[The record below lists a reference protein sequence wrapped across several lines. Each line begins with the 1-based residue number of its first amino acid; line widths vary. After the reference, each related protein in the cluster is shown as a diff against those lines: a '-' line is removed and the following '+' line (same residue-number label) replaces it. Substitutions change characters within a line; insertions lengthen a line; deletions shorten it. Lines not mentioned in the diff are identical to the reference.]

1 LLLLALNIVIA
12 VKIAGIILVTAQ
24 LILPASIAFCFSRK
38 LKFAI
43 VLSVVVSFISSAVGF
58 YVSWILNLPTGAVI
72 VLVQFFI
79 YLLSLILKPMLR

>member
-1 LLLLALNIVIA
+1 
-12 VKIAGIILVTAQ
+12 
-24 LILPASIAFCFSRK
+24 
-38 LKFAI
+38 I